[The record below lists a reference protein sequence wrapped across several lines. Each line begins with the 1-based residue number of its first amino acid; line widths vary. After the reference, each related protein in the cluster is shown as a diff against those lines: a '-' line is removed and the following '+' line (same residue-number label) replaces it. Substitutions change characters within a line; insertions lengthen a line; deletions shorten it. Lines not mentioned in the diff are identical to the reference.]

1 MELTFI
7 HKNNGSIYVIDV
19 DILLSGGEGYRMSF
33 VQNSTIV
40 LIPNDSIIA
49 HSIRELIGEF

>member
-40 LIPNDSIIA
+40 LIPNYSIIA
-49 HSIRELIGEF
+49 QLIRELVFEL